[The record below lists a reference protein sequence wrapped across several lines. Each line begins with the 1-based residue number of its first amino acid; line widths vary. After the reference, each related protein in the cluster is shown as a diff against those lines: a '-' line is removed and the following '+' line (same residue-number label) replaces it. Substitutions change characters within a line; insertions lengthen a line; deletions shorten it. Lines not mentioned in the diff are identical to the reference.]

1 MRTVLPLIKNIRAPL
16 GKNVMVPL
24 GLTEAAS
31 TTDTAIQKKS
41 FGSGMTTLLI
51 LNEDIMKIV
60 KSLNLDGYKSLGT
73 HLIAFYVKASHDVT
87 YFDSFRL
94 ENIQKQIKEF
104 IDNKNIMTNI
114 YRIQAY
120 DSVM

>member
-1 MRTVLPLIKNIRAPL
+1 M
-16 GKNVMVPL
+16 M
-24 GLTEAAS
+24 
-31 TTDTAIQKKS
+31 
-41 FGSGMTTLLI
+41 LLI

-94 ENIQKQIKEF
+94 ENIQDKRYLKQIKKF